1 MKITTL
7 PSAGSVLPKDI
18 NDKTVVVIDVLRA
31 TSTMITALMHDAK
44 QIFPVR
50 EINQAFDLK
59 KRLSGTEV
67 LLCGERDAGIITGFD
82 LGNSPLEYA
91 AERIRGKT
99 LIFSTTNGTKAIESV
114 RNARKV
120 LLGSFLNAAAIAE
133 KLQHEKEIVLLC
145 SGTNGQF
152 SMDDA
157 FCAAYITNQINKK
170 VLVEGCDLTNT
181 LLVAFQ
187 TAFISWRDVV
197 KNCHHSKLLIS
208 KGYEKDVDYCLQTSI
223 TDQIPCYNS
232 QLESISSI

>member
-7 PSAGSVLPKDI
+7 PFAGSVLPKDI

-31 TSTMITALMHDAK
+31 TSTMITALMHGAK

-50 EINQAFDLK
+50 EIDQAFDLK
-59 KRLSGTEV
+59 QRLSGKEV
-67 LLCGERDAGIITGFD
+67 LLCGERDAGIIPGFD
-82 LGNSPLEYA
+82 LGNSPLEYT

-120 LLGSFLNAAAIAE
+120 LLGSFLNASAIA
-133 KLQHEKEIVLLC
+133 KQVQHEKEIVLLC

-157 FCAAYITNQINKK
+157 FCAAYITTQIKKK
-170 VLVEGCDLTNT
+170 VLVKGCDLTNT
-181 LLVAFQ
+181 LLLAYLN
-187 TAFISWRDVV
+187 TLINWADVV
-197 KNCHHSKLLIS
+197 KNCHHSKLLIC

-223 TDQIPCYNS
+223 TNQVPRYNS

>member
-7 PSAGSVLPKDI
+7 PFAGSVLPKDI

-31 TSTMITALMHDAK
+31 TSTMITALMHGAK

-59 KRLSGTEV
+59 KRLSGTGV
-67 LLCGERDAGIITGFD
+67 LLCGERDAGIIPGFD
-82 LGNSPLEYA
+82 LGNSPLEFT

-157 FCAAYITNQINKK
+157 FCAAYITTQIKK
-170 VLVEGCDLTNT
+170 QVLVQGCDLTNT
-181 LLVAFQ
+181 LLLAFQ
-187 TAFISWRDVV
+187 NTYICWRDII
-197 KNCHHSKLLIS
+197 KKCHHSKLLIS
-208 KGYEKDVDYCLQTSI
+208 KGYEKDVDYCLQTSL